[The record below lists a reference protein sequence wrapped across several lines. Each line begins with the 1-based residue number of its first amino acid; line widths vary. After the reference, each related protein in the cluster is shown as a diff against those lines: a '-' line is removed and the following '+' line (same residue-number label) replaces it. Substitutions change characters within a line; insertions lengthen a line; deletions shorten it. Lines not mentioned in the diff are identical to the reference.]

1 MRKFELVREDM
12 RKNEYTP
19 NLPKR
24 GSKGSAG
31 YDFVSTV
38 EVTLRPNEE
47 VMIWS
52 DIKACMEHDEVLK
65 LYPRSSMGM
74 KGLEIKNT
82 VGIVDSTYYG
92 NPNNDGNI
100 GFKLVNRG
108 DNDIVINKGERII
121 QGVFLKFLTVDGDD
135 DNLLEDRVGGYGSTG
150 K

>member
-12 RKNEYTP
+12 RKNEYIP

-31 YDFVSTV
+31 YDFVSTLDI
-38 EVTLRPNEE
+38 TLKPNEE
-47 VMIWS
+47 VMVWS
-52 DIKACMEHDEVLK
+52 DIKACMGYDEVLK

-82 VGIVDSTYYG
+82 VAIIDSTYYS
-92 NPNNDGNI
+92 NPKNDGNI

-108 DNDIVINKGERII
+108 NEDITILKGDRII

>member
-19 NLPKR
+19 KLPKR

-38 EVTLRPNEE
+38 DVTLKPDDE
-47 VMIWS
+47 VMMWS
-52 DIKACMEHDEVLK
+52 DVKACMNMDEVLK

-82 VGIVDSTYYG
+82 VGIIDSTYYE
-92 NPNNDGNI
+92 NTNNDGNI

-108 DNDIVINKGERII
+108 NEDITIIKGDRII
-121 QGVFLKFLTVDGDD
+121 QGVFLKFLTVDSDD
-135 DNLLEDRVGGYGSTG
+135 DSLLEDRVGGYGSTG

>member
-38 EVTLRPNEE
+38 DVTLRPNEE

-52 DIKACMEHDEVLK
+52 DVKAYMGHDEVLK

-82 VGIVDSTYYG
+82 IGIIDSTYYE

-108 DNDIVINKGERII
+108 DNDIVISKGERII

-135 DNLLEDRVGGYGSTG
+135 DSLLEDRVGGYGSTG